1 MDHRRIMLWGIS
13 LGATVSACAAAVDR
27 RVAAVLMVCPVFSF
41 IRPDKRAKVFAQ
53 LMRDRES
60 QLRGN
65 EVFVVQPFNSK
76 GENPAGFAGFGGP
89 GGEEAFLLMMAA
101 AERGHPNFR
110 DRITL
115 QSYHKLALFRPREVI
130 EHMLEGIPTMMM
142 IPELDEFSPAAEQK
156 EVYEKLNTPKVLHLA
171 EGKGHLTIL
180 TGEGS
185 DKFLHAQIEFF
196 ETALKGEIK

>member
-1 MDHRRIMLWGIS
+1 MLWGIS
-13 LGATVSACAAAVDR
+13 LGATFSACAAAVDR

-65 EVFVVQPFNSK
+65 EAFVVQPFNSK
-76 GENPAGFAGFGGP
+76 GENPAGLTGFGGP
-89 GGEEAFLLMMAA
+89 GEKEALFLMMAA
-101 AERGHPNFR
+101 AERGYPTFR
-110 DRITL
+110 NRITL
-115 QSYHKLALFRPREVI
+115 QSYHKIALFRPKEVI
-130 EHMLEGIPTMMM
+130 EQMLEGIPTMMM

-156 EVYEKLNTPKVLHLA
+156 EVYENLKTPKKLHWA
-171 EGKGHLTIL
+171 EGKGHLSIL

-185 DKFLHAQIEFF
+185 DKFLDAQIEFF

>member
-27 RVAAVLMVCPVFSF
+27 RVAAVLMVCPIFTF

-53 LMRDRES
+53 LMRDRVS

-65 EVFVVQPFNSK
+65 EAFVVQPVNSK
-76 GENPAGFAGFGGP
+76 GENGFPRP

-101 AERGHPNFR
+101 AERAHPNFR
-110 DRITL
+110 NRITL
-115 QSYHKLALFRPREVI
+115 QSFHKIALFRPKEVI
-130 EHMLEGIPTMMM
+130 EQMLEGIPTMMM
-142 IPELDEFSPAAEQK
+142 IPELDEISLPAEQK
-156 EVYEKLNTPKVLHLA
+156 EVYDKLNTPKKLHLA
-171 EGKGHLTIL
+171 EGKTHLTIL

-196 ETALKGEIK
+196 ETALKGEIE